1 MNSYELLLF
10 AHIFGAVTW
19 VGGALSSQ
27 VLAAPV
33 RATNDPPAPVSFAHD
48 VEWIGLRVFLP
59 ASIVLLLSGIGLVL
73 EGDWGFSTMWV
84 LLGLAAYA
92 LSVVTGALFL
102 APESGRITALLD
114 ARGAEDQEV
123 QNRIHR
129 VFLTSRIELMV
140 LILIVFDMVVN
151 RGA

>member
-10 AHIFGAVTW
+10 AHILRRSHLGGRRALHPGPCRAGA
-19 VGGALSSQ
+19 GYERPAGAGL
-27 VLAAPV
+27 LA
-33 RATNDPPAPVSFAHD
+33 HE

-92 LSVVTGALFL
+92 LSVVTGALVS
-102 APESGRITALLD
+102 ARERPNKPRSSMREVPEAKRYRTAY
-114 ARGAEDQEV
+114 
-123 QNRIHR
+123 
-129 VFLTSRIELMV
+129 
-140 LILIVFDMVVN
+140 IVYFSSLESSSSF
-151 RGA
+151 